1 MHGEEDTAAGYWMM
15 MGPARGRVLAV
26 AAAIA
31 VAAYVAVTVA
41 PSQASLRLQALGG
54 SCGSF
59 GDARGLLLSTPA
71 LHAPPASAKM
81 NLYANLTF
89 DVASAEGCTVAA
101 RYAPAESSLP
111 PLWLSSDC
119 SATSFALLRLRPS
132 TFYDVA
138 LVVSVDGATTI
149 EWRGAFETQGTGWAA
164 FDEDRAPRRQ
174 RDEDHLGFDDPT
186 SRARRPLLRE
196 IRPGTRRRRSK
207 YNSTHNRTKE
217 FDGLLAIDAEGY
229 VVWYYHAWSLEAW
242 DFLPDNGVVLV
253 ARDDGTKLDGAKTYR
268 DDGRTY
274 NGNSQ
279 LQEISPLGDIRKQ
292 FISACAGSPLNYN
305 MVSHECRVDRAT
317 AKKGGAGAAA
327 GVWTTR
333 YAARRIPGVDLLWGT
348 DDDGGYATVKADAF
362 LGSQIARWT
371 EAGLDQGSKRVIQRR
386 FNVSLDVVYDLFD
399 LAKPVAGSATPF
411 VTKNWDDVDMWC
423 SGNATMEGVEYHH
436 ASSGREKGA
445 NFSRPS
451 FTRVVRVRRRR
462 GERRRVADA
471 QHDLVLA
478 HDGSGAQ
485 WTLSSTLNASDAGV
499 GDGGIWYAFEDD
511 DEKFT
516 TRTRRCSCPTATCSS
531 STTATT
537 ARAARR
543 RTRPAATR
551 GPSPTSSTRRRRK
564 VRWQFE
570 WPSARR
576 QLQDRR
582 LYNLVGGSAAALA
595 NGDYLVAF
603 TSLDDTN
610 KYDSRG
616 TAFAFEVDV
625 DGRSTVTTVAIPTPK
640 ADQDRQAAYRLVP
653 WDSVGG
659 ETSVCPFLEAGSG

>member
-1 MHGEEDTAAGYWMM
+1 
-15 MGPARGRVLAV
+15 
-26 AAAIA
+26 
-31 VAAYVAVTVA
+31 
-41 PSQASLRLQALGG
+41 
-54 SCGSF
+54 
-59 GDARGLLLSTPA
+59 
-71 LHAPPASAKM
+71 M

-89 DVASAEGCTVAA
+89 DVASTEGCTVAA

-164 FDEDRAPRRQ
+164 FDEGPRASTATRRPAPRDGRRQ
-174 RDEDHLGFDDPT
+174 PVLERADHGRPGGPFGL
-186 SRARRPLLRE
+186 RRPLRVALGVRCFE
-196 IRPGTRRRRSK
+196 RFGPGTRRRRSK

-305 MVSHECRVDRAT
+305 MVSHECRADRDGEKA
-317 AKKGGAGAAA
+317 APARGGRLDDAL
-327 GVWTTR
+327 
-333 YAARRIPGVDLLWGT
+333 RRAPHP
-348 DDDGGYATVKADAF
+348 
-362 LGSQIARWT
+362 
-371 EAGLDQGSKRVIQRR
+371 RR
-386 FNVSLDVVYDLFD
+386 LDVVYDLFD

-423 SGNATMEGVEYHH
+423 SGNATMEGVSSVSVGVEENVLV
-436 ASSGREKGA
+436 ASRTLNTIWS
-445 NFSRPS
+445 
-451 FTRVVRVRRRR
+451 
-462 GERRRVADA
+462 
-471 QHDLVLA
+471 LA

-511 DEKFT
+511 DEKFYDPHSALQLPNGDLLVIDDGDD
-516 TRTRRCSCPTATCSS
+516 RPGCATANTSGCYSR
-531 STTATT
+531 AI
-537 ARAARR
+537 AYELDAAARV
-543 RTRPAATR
+543 A
-551 GPSPTSSTRRRRK
+551 K

-570 WPSARR
+570 WPSA
-576 QLQDRR
+576 LDVNFKTDD

-616 TAFAFEVDV
+616 TAFAFEVNV

-659 ETSVCPFLEAGSG
+659 ETDVCPFLEAGSG

>member
-15 MGPARGRVLAV
+15 MGWGRALAV

-164 FDEDRAPRRQ
+164 FDEDRGARRQ
-174 RDEDHLGFDDPT
+174 R
-186 SRARRPLLRE
+186 A
-196 IRPGTRRRRSK
+196 SK

-317 AKKGGAGAAA
+317 AK
-327 GVWTTR
+327 R
-333 YAARRIPGVDLLWGT
+333 AARRR
-348 DDDGGYATVKADAF
+348 GG
-362 LGSQIARWT
+362 R
-371 EAGLDQGSKRVIQRR
+371 
-386 FNVSLDVVYDLFD
+386 LDVVYDLFD

-423 SGNATMEGVEYHH
+423 SGNATMEG
-436 ASSGREKGA
+436 
-445 NFSRPS
+445 
-451 FTRVVRVRRRR
+451 
-462 GERRRVADA
+462 
-471 QHDLVLA
+471 
-478 HDGSGAQ
+478 
-485 WTLSSTLNASDAGV
+485 WTLSSTLNASDDGV
-499 GDGGIWYAFEDD
+499 GDGGIWYGFEDD
-511 DEKFT
+511 DQKFYDPHSALQLPNGDLLVVDDGDD
-516 TRTRRCSCPTATCSS
+516 RPGCATANTSGCFSR
-531 STTATT
+531 AI
-537 ARAARR
+537 AYELDAAARR
-543 RTRPAATR
+543 E
-551 GPSPTSSTRRRRK
+551 

-570 WPSARR
+570 WPSA
-576 QLQDRR
+576 LD
-582 LYNLVGGSAAALA
+582 VDFKTDDPTTSSAAPRRPSPTAT
-595 NGDYLVAF
+595 
-603 TSLDDTN
+603 TS
-610 KYDSRG
+610 SRQ
-616 TAFAFEVDV
+616 EE
-625 DGRSTVTTVAIPTPK
+625 
-640 ADQDRQAAYRLVP
+640 
-653 WDSVGG
+653 
-659 ETSVCPFLEAGSG
+659 ETHVEEKSSLYINRRTSWNISCMRPYE

>member
-1 MHGEEDTAAGYWMM
+1 M
-15 MGPARGRVLAV
+15 
-26 AAAIA
+26 
-31 VAAYVAVTVA
+31 
-41 PSQASLRLQALGG
+41 
-54 SCGSF
+54 
-59 GDARGLLLSTPA
+59 
-71 LHAPPASAKM
+71 
-81 NLYANLTF
+81 
-89 DVASAEGCTVAA
+89 
-101 RYAPAESSLP
+101 
-111 PLWLSSDC
+111 
-119 SATSFALLRLRPS
+119 
-132 TFYDVA
+132 
-138 LVVSVDGATTI
+138 
-149 EWRGAFETQGTGWAA
+149 
-164 FDEDRAPRRQ
+164 
-174 RDEDHLGFDDPT
+174 
-186 SRARRPLLRE
+186 
-196 IRPGTRRRRSK
+196 
-207 YNSTHNRTKE
+207 
-217 FDGLLAIDAEGY
+217 LAIDAEGY

-268 DDGRTY
+268 EDGRTY

-371 EAGLDQGSKRVIQRR
+371 EAGLD
-386 FNVSLDVVYDLFD
+386 VVYDLFD
-399 LAKPVAGSATPF
+399 FAKPVAGSATPF

-436 ASSGREKGA
+436 VSSVSVGVEENVLVASRTLNTIWS
-445 NFSRPS
+445 
-451 FTRVVRVRRRR
+451 
-462 GERRRVADA
+462 
-471 QHDLVLA
+471 LA

-485 WTLSSTLNASDAGV
+485 WTLSSTLNASDDGV
-499 GDGGIWYAFEDD
+499 GDGGIWYGFEDD
-511 DEKFT
+511 DQKFYDPHSALQLPNGDLLVIDDGDD
-516 TRTRRCSCPTATCSS
+516 RPGCATANTSGCFSR
-531 STTATT
+531 AI
-537 ARAARR
+537 AYELDAAARVAR
-543 RTRPAATR
+543 
-551 GPSPTSSTRRRRK
+551 

-570 WPSARR
+570 WPSA
-576 QLQDRR
+576 LDVDFKTDD
-582 LYNLVGGSAAALA
+582 LYNLVGGSATALA

-610 KYDSRG
+610 KYDARG

>member
-164 FDEDRAPRRQ
+164 FDEGPRGLDGNATSRAYATVAGSPSWNVLTMAVQ
-174 RDEDHLGFDDPT
+174 EDHLGFDDPY
-186 SRARRPLLRE
+186 E
-196 IRPGTRRRRSK
+196 SK

-386 FNVSLDVVYDLFD
+386 FNVSSVSV
-399 LAKPVAGSATPF
+399 
-411 VTKNWDDVDMWC
+411 
-423 SGNATMEGVEYHH
+423 GVEENVLV
-436 ASSGREKGA
+436 ASRTLNTIWS
-445 NFSRPS
+445 
-451 FTRVVRVRRRR
+451 
-462 GERRRVADA
+462 
-471 QHDLVLA
+471 LA

-511 DEKFT
+511 DEKFYDPHSALQLPNGDLLVIDDGDD
-516 TRTRRCSCPTATCSS
+516 RPGCATANTSGCYSR
-531 STTATT
+531 AI
-537 ARAARR
+537 AYELDAAARV
-543 RTRPAATR
+543 A
-551 GPSPTSSTRRRRK
+551 K

-570 WPSARR
+570 WPSA
-576 QLQDRR
+576 LDVNFKTDD